1 PRLFTDDGDVGVA
14 QLPAALA
21 NQRRHPAQQYIPCR
35 TLPLRIR
42 RREVAPD
49 VAQRQRAEHR
59 VAQRMDGDVAI
70 AVRDHATRV
79 RHAHAAEHH
88 VVAVA
93 EGVDVETMA
102 DSQVHPRDP
111 VGAAEA
117 ATKRR
122 YRKYSRSAIVV
133 TLKLS
138 SLPSTSSGRWPC
150 RSMAMD
156 SSVTSMPASRADCS
170 ARVSCR
176 RRNS

>member
-1 PRLFTDDGDVGVA
+1 DVGVA
-14 QLPAALA
+14 ELPSTLA
-21 NQRRHPAQQYIPCR
+21 RQRPHPAQQIVAGR
-35 TLPLRIR
+35 ALPLRIG
-42 RREVAPD
+42 RREMTAD
-49 VAQRQRAEHR
+49 VAQRQRPEHGI
-59 VAQRMDGDVAI
+59 AQGMDRDVAV
-70 AVRDHATRV
+70 AVRDHAPRM
-79 RHAHAAEHH
+79 RHAYAAEHH

-93 EGVDVETMA
+93 ESVDVEAVA

-111 VGAAEA
+111 VEAAEA

-176 RRNS
+176 R